1 MNNDFSEEDVFD
13 IENELRQ
20 WKVIQ
25 TAPKHY
31 FDWSTTLARCYAAFP
46 RVPRQQKFFG
56 AKQYVSIFYTDDA
69 IEKLNSNEEFSA
81 AGDELI
87 KNLSLAFSG
96 KVDQITDMNQFKG
109 QDNIPDQHIEDAI
122 RSIAIQVEL
131 EQSAKQL
138 LKPQIYDL
146 YVAVCQDY
154 LNGVKDEKVLFA
166 QHCPSKTTIS
176 EQDGRTVRNRTIAF
190 KWILPTMMTDENTAI
205 HLNIQNAAV
214 NICAWILTLE
224 NDLIGY
230 FKDKYVEFSPM
241 SFFPQGTKS
250 DVEGAKIMA
259 NKINEAKK
267 VFEYIWEN
275 MPDEDC
281 KHYDYLAK
289 YVGFLTDYNFA
300 SRLRHA
306 NPRHGWYPQLDQKIF
321 DKAWTP
327 NNILDTKLNI

>member
-1 MNNDFSEEDVFD
+1 MNHDFSEQDVFD
-13 IENELRQ
+13 IEKELRQ

-46 RVPRQQKFFG
+46 RVPRAQKFFG

-69 IEKLNSNEEFSA
+69 IEKLNSNVEFSA

-96 KVDQITDMNQFKG
+96 KVNQITDMNQFKG
-109 QDNIPDQHIEDAI
+109 QDNIPDEYIEDAI
-122 RSIAIQVEL
+122 RSIDIQVDL
-131 EQSAKQL
+131 EQLAKQL

-154 LNGVKDEKVLFA
+154 LTGVKDEKVLFA
-166 QHCPSKTTIS
+166 KHCPSKTTIS
-176 EQDGRTVRNRTIAF
+176 EHDGRTVRNRTIAF
-190 KWILPTMMTDENTAI
+190 KWILPTMMTDEDTAI

-214 NICAWILTLE
+214 NIGAWILTLE

-230 FKDKYVEFSPM
+230 CKDKYVEFSPM

-267 VFEYIWEN
+267 VFEYIWGN
-275 MPDEDC
+275 MPDEEC

-300 SRLRHA
+300 SRLRNA
-306 NPRHGWYPQLDQKIF
+306 NYRHGWYPQLD
-321 DKAWTP
+321 
-327 NNILDTKLNI
+327 